1 MLFFFVVVGSL
12 GEAGGDFIV
21 VQSSKHVHFLP
32 EASSV
37 AVDEIAAII
46 AASFGLPFQKVG
58 TSTPV
63 LSGGELSLSVQL
75 CSAVVMRISPH
86 AHPTPSHLLSLSAA
100 HASWM
105 YGGI

>member
-1 MLFFFVVVGSL
+1 M
-12 GEAGGDFIV
+12 
-21 VQSSKHVHFLP
+21 
-32 EASSV
+32 
-37 AVDEIAAII
+37 DEIAAII

-86 AHPTPSHLLSLSAA
+86 AHPTPSHLLSLSGA

-105 YGGI
+105 YGGIQLPVEQVLRDFIKLKSSDGMMCGNFA